1 MESAAALTTATTTA
15 RSAHS
20 CFSFAAAHG
29 AAHRRMAAA
38 ALGAAARRP
47 GRRLR
52 ALPPELSEI
61 LSPKLVPGSP
71 ADTGDVSSLIP
82 ISALML
88 FFYFVSNWVV
98 PEIIMKGMQ
107 QPKPGEEAAS
117 APAATI
123 PAVNEQGFD
132 SGSWAPRSY
141 KDYDLTQD
149 LSDFIM
155 SKASPPQ
162 FTGSPPVR
170 ASNPLVHDT
179 QFCAWKIQNIDQS
192 LGIPIPTKGCNV
204 HYHAR
209 EGFVTK
215 A

>member
-1 MESAAALTTATTTA
+1 MGMEDLMNAVNPSSGLMRHGNRTIEEMRELEKLRTETMMKSCQSTA
-15 RSAHS
+15 RSD
-20 CFSFAAAHG
+20 G
-29 AAHRRMAAA
+29 AIRC
-38 ALGAAARRP
+38 P
-47 GRRLR
+47 
-52 ALPPELSEI
+52 
-61 LSPKLVPGSP
+61 
-71 ADTGDVSSLIP
+71 IP
-82 ISALML
+82 R
-88 FFYFVSNWVV
+88 
-98 PEIIMKGMQ
+98 K
-107 QPKPGEEAAS
+107 
-117 APAATI
+117 
-123 PAVNEQGFD
+123 
-132 SGSWAPRSY
+132 SGRSY

-179 QFCAWKIQNIDQS
+179 QFCAWKIQSIDQS

-204 HYHAR
+204 HHHAR